1 MLLARVDPGLFRLGT
16 GILLVAFSA
25 VMLADRPRRQLARGG
40 AGADAAIGFAGGI
53 MGGLA
58 GLSGPLPTMWAT
70 LRPWGKDER
79 RGVFQAFNLTILSAT
94 PLAPT
99 AAGMMSAEVGRLL
112 LLALPGTLTGACLRS
127 RVFKHP
133 R

>member
-1 MLLARVDPGLFRLGT
+1 VRLYSSSPRSSKLKIAEESLRFDEGT

-25 VMLADRPRRQLARGG
+25 VMLAGRPRRQLARGG

-70 LRPWGKDER
+70 LRAWGKDER
-79 RGVFQAFNLTILSAT
+79 QGMRRVAASCGAQDQ
-94 PLAPT
+94 PT
-99 AAGMMSAEVGRLL
+99 RTAGMGGL
-112 LLALPGTLTGACLRS
+112 C
-127 RVFKHP
+127 
-133 R
+133 